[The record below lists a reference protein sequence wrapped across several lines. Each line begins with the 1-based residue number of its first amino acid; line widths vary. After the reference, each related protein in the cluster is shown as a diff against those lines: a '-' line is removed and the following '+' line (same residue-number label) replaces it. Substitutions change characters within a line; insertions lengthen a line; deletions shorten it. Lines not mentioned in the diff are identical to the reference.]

1 MSFMNQLGFQRVYNF
16 IFSSEWSGV
25 RYKIPIT
32 AGMMSKSNFK
42 KIKNKKKS
50 STYIC
55 VIRSRCRMDFF
66 FYYYYYYYSIFR
78 FLRVIISKICKTT
91 GK

>member
-55 VIRSRCRMDFF
+55 VIRSRCRMDFLCF
-66 FYYYYYYYSIFR
+66 FF
-78 FLRVIISKICKTT
+78 IIIILFFAFYE
-91 GK
+91 

>member
-42 KIKNKKKS
+42 KKKKKKNPQH
-50 STYIC
+50 
-55 VIRSRCRMDFF
+55 
-66 FYYYYYYYSIFR
+66 IF
-78 FLRVIISKICKTT
+78 V
-91 GK
+91 

>member
-32 AGMMSKSNFK
+32 AGMISKSNFK
-42 KIKNKKKS
+42 KKKKKKK
-50 STYIC
+50 
-55 VIRSRCRMDFF
+55 
-66 FYYYYYYYSIFR
+66 
-78 FLRVIISKICKTT
+78 KILNIYLCDS
-91 GK
+91 

>member
-32 AGMMSKSNFK
+32 AGMMSKSNL
-42 KIKNKKKS
+42 KKKKKKKKKNPQH
-50 STYIC
+50 
-55 VIRSRCRMDFF
+55 
-66 FYYYYYYYSIFR
+66 IF
-78 FLRVIISKICKTT
+78 V
-91 GK
+91 

>member
-42 KIKNKKKS
+42 KKKKILNIYLCDS
-50 STYIC
+50 
-55 VIRSRCRMDFF
+55 
-66 FYYYYYYYSIFR
+66 
-78 FLRVIISKICKTT
+78 
-91 GK
+91 